1 MAVQTPVMSSGP
13 AVLHG
18 VLAVGG
24 WDAGDVGLVAAVFV
38 AGFVAG
44 ILSALL
50 GVGGAVVTTPAVRA
64 LGAAP
69 IAAVGSTVPAILPS
83 AIAGT
88 LRYAKAGLVDWRT
101 ALSLGFG
108 GSVFAVLGA
117 LAAGAIDARIL
128 MVVTGVVM
136 VWSGV
141 TVVRGGRKEE
151 APPPPAAQA
160 VTSVAADAAFSGV
173 EATEADVALVE
184 ESIEESIEDA
194 GPAPRRVALPL
205 LVGLGALSGFVAG
218 VLGIG
223 GGVVLV
229 PLMTGPLRIPPKT
242 AVASSLVAVAI
253 FSIPAL
259 VTHAVLGHIVWIYAL
274 PLMIG
279 VVPGARLGSRITVG
293 ASDRTVRIIFGIF
306 VIAIGAVFAVTE
318 AAAYFR

>member
-1 MAVQTPVMSSGP
+1 MSSGP
-13 AVLHG
+13 ELLHG

-24 WDAGDVGLVAAVFV
+24 WDAGDVGLVVAVFV

-117 LAAGAIDARIL
+117 LAAGAVDARIL

-151 APPPPAAQA
+151 TPPPPAAQA

-184 ESIEESIEDA
+184 ESAEGA
-194 GPAPRRVALPL
+194 GSAPRRVALPL